1 MLSAL
6 ITLSTAYDNTSV
18 LSIQNAL
25 DQILKERL
33 IAYQ

>member
-1 MLSAL
+1 MPSAL
-6 ITLSTAYDNTSV
+6 ITLSTAYDNTCA
-18 LSIQNAL
+18 IQNAL